1 MLQRSSAYYD
11 TAVLLKN
18 SKQYNQSAV
27 YFYYSIFQLM
37 MHLLTIA
44 MRPIPL
50 DRQNILNEDSHKW
63 IMHNIIDRMDNAKRE
78 KNLKEDF
85 EFLFEKRHKADY
97 EDRFVSEI
105 ECLEAEEVY
114 NRMKRNLLQSFPTK

>member
-85 EFLFEKRHKADY
+85 EFLFE
-97 EDRFVSEI
+97 
-105 ECLEAEEVY
+105 
-114 NRMKRNLLQSFPTK
+114 